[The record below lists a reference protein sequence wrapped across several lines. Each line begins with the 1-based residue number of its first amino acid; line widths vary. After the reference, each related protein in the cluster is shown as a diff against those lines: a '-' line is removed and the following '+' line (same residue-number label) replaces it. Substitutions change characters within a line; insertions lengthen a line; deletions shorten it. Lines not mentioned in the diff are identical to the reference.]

1 MRAARSALVALGV
14 LAAAYGGWLLVSRQH
29 GAQVRQVVEWAA
41 AGVILHD
48 AGLAPLAL
56 ALGWLGDRLLPR
68 RIARIAA
75 LAMLLV
81 GPLTIVAIPVL
92 DGAAAGANPTLLDRD
107 YATGWLLAAGVLVLG
122 LAGGATISLISST
135 ARRRRTSDGSGPGR
149 R

>member
-68 RIARIAA
+68 RIARVAA

-81 GPLTIVAIPVL
+81 GTLTIVAIPVL
-92 DGAAAGANPTLLDRD
+92 DGA
-107 YATGWLLAAGVLVLG
+107 YATGWLLAAGVPVLG

-135 ARRRRTSDGSGPGR
+135 ARRRRTPDGSGPGR